1 MMQPETGDSLLSV
14 ALAGTSRAA
23 SGPVRTG
30 TTLDELI
37 EKLPGVEPERVLLLA
52 AGARAVYRKAG
63 LRPGT
68 LPQAVPA
75 PLEHV
80 PACPPRVADLLG
92 QLLSQKGDALL
103 VEALERLRQAG
114 MRVPFELL
122 PALLSLRGTA
132 LRSALLPILGQRGI
146 WLAAQNPEWRWVQD
160 HILPEASAGI
170 EVQLAAWEDG
180 APPQRLAALR
190 RVRTEAPEQAR
201 AWIVSAWRGE
211 KAEFRR
217 EMLEALTEGLS
228 QADEPLLENALDDRS
243 ANVRARAAGLLARM
257 TGSALSVRM
266 RDRAGAQLR
275 YEAPKQEPWGLRRI
289 ASSLGRGGQRGSLH
303 VRPPESLPDDWIRDG
318 IAAKPL
324 QGIGERAWW
333 MQQIL
338 GLVPL
343 SHWNDALGAD
353 PRELVRAA
361 AGNPEWGAVVLKGWA
376 QALALDADDA
386 WAAALWET
394 LRSRYDTSKDA
405 GDRTLAW
412 TSLELVLTHMSADKL
427 EPRLRQELV
436 AASGK
441 PTVQQTARGPEVS
454 IDSMSRACSQGLQV
468 IRQPWSADLGA
479 TYLRSLC
486 KYLAGARGVK
496 SLSPGSWMGT
506 IPVAAFA
513 LPPSCFD
520 QALEPMNLRET
531 DDWLWQ
537 RWHTEIGTFQFIIRL
552 RKQIAEEIHA

>member
-1 MMQPETGDSLLSV
+1 MRSEIGDTLLSV
-14 ALAGTSRAA
+14 ALTGTSRAA

-37 EKLPGVEPERVLLLA
+37 EKLIDVEPERALLLA

-63 LRPGT
+63 LRPSA

-75 PLEHV
+75 PPERLSTCSSR
-80 PACPPRVADLLG
+80 AADLLG

-103 VEALERLRQAG
+103 LEALERLRLAS

-122 PALLSLRGTA
+122 PALLSLRGAA
-132 LRSALLPILGQRGI
+132 LRSALLPVLGQRGV

-160 HILPEASAGI
+160 HLVPDATAGL
-170 EVQLAAWEDG
+170 EVHQARWEDG
-180 APPQRLAALR
+180 TLPQRLTALR
-190 RVRTEAPEQAR
+190 RVRAEAPEQAR
-201 AWIVSAWRGE
+201 AWIASAWRGE

-217 EMLEALTEGLS
+217 EMLDILSEGLS
-228 QADEPLLENALDDRS
+228 QADEPLLEDTLNDRS
-243 ANVRARAAGLLARM
+243 TTVRTRAAGLLGRLPD
-257 TGSALSVRM
+257 SALSLRM
-266 RDRAGAQLR
+266 RERAGAVLR
-275 YEAPKQEPWGLRRI
+275 YEAPKEQPWGLRRL

-303 VRPPESLPDDWIRDG
+303 VLPPESLPNDWIRDG
-318 IAAKPL
+318 IVAKPP
-324 QGIGERAWW
+324 QGLGERAWW
-333 MQQIL
+333 TRQL
-338 GLVPL
+338 LSLVPL
-343 SHWNDALGAD
+343 SHWHDSLGAD
-353 PRELVRAA
+353 PKDLVQAA
-361 AGNPEWGAVVLKGWA
+361 AGNPDWGAVVLEGWA
-376 QALALDADDA
+376 HALSLDASDA
-386 WAAALWET
+386 WAAALWES
-394 LRSRYDTSKDA
+394 LRSQYDTGKDA
-405 GDRTLAW
+405 GDRSLAW
-412 TSLELVLTHMSADKL
+412 TSLELVLTHMSADQL

-454 IDSMSRACSQGLQV
+454 IDSMSRACSQGLV
-468 IRQPWSADLGA
+468 RVRQPWSVDLGE
-479 TYLRSLC
+479 TYLRSLR
-486 KYLAGARGVK
+486 KYLAGARGAK

-537 RWHTEIGTFQFIIRL
+537 QWHTEIGTFQFIIRL
-552 RKQIAEEIHA
+552 RKQIAEEIRA